1 MKRIVAAYTNTTS
14 KGYKQEWVKAIA
26 DGVNK
31 HEGWQGKLI
40 DGVKFDETA
49 EYSFVFNY
57 QRESSTQLSKASHKM
72 RKQGFERHTDGKVF
86 CLDGDILISYLGL
99 KHKREHLADMKAEM
113 ESGIRYVRIPFTHVY
128 EPKARFF
135 IKDNWE
141 DRWQDI
147 MNNKGINQVK
157 EYDKQ
162 GDQILIVCNRGSE
175 GYSGM
180 GVPAWRYAMDTITE
194 LRKHS
199 KRPIV
204 VRLHRANNIYRKI
217 DIEQLE
223 NFFRT
228 HGIQGVKIQS
238 KKYMGEFTTG
248 SYPDLLEEINKSW
261 AICTLA
267 SSAAGPALIEGKP
280 VFVGAP
286 ECFFYNWRSGE
297 LSDIERPNYNIDRN
311 SFFKKYSF
319 AHWNYPEV
327 RDGIFWENVKNEL

>member
-26 DGVNK
+26 SGVNK
-31 HEGWQGKLI
+31 HEDWQCKLI
-40 DGVKFDETA
+40 EGVSVDQQA
-49 EYSFVFNY
+49 EYSFAFNY
-57 QRESSTQLSKASHKM
+57 QREPSSELTKGSHKL
-72 RKQGFERHTDGKVF
+72 RRQLFEKHTDGKIF

-99 KHKREHLADMKAEM
+99 KPKSELLDNMQKQM
-113 ESGIRYVRIPFTHVY
+113 ENGVRYVRIPFTHVY
-128 EPKARFF
+128 EPKAKFF
-135 IKDNWE
+135 IKDQWE

-147 MNNKGINQVK
+147 MNKKGITTVK
-157 EYDKQ
+157 DYEKS

-180 GVPAWRYAMDTITE
+180 GVPAWRYSIDTVTE
-194 LRKHS
+194 LRKHT

-204 VRLHRANNIYRKI
+204 IRLHRANNIYRKI
-217 DIEQLE
+217 DIEQIE
-223 NFFRT
+223 NFIET
-228 HGIQGVKIQS
+228 HGIQGVTIQS
-238 KKYMGEFTTG
+238 KKYAAKYSAGPYT
-248 SYPDLLEEINKSW
+248 DLIEEINKSY
-261 AICTLA
+261 AVCTLA

-297 LSDIERPNYNIDRN
+297 LSDIESPNYNIDRN

-327 RDGIFWENVKNEL
+327 RDGIFWENVKYEL